1 MLVNDSRALLSYR
14 QAALWLTGDG
24 LRALSGLAQPELNAP
39 YAQWL
44 ARLCAFLHENHSAT
58 AALLSSRDLPP
69 ALAEQWGEWLPPLV
83 YWQPLGDVGGVL
95 FAMDSPWDESAVA
108 LCAEW
113 AETWTHAWRSR
124 RQSGHAP
131 ISRLRTLWSEQGAQT
146 WYRRPRLWL
155 LVIVLLVALFPVR
168 LSVLAPAELVAAH
181 PDVVRAP
188 LDGVIGQFLVEPNQA
203 VTAGQPLFEFD
214 PAPLQAQLQ
223 VAAQTLATAEAEY
236 RQNASLAVS
245 DDRSKAQLSTL
256 VGRIAEKRAEVDYLQ
271 GQLQRTRVTA
281 ARAGVVV
288 LDDVSEWIGKPV
300 QVGERILR
308 IANPADVEVEA
319 WLPMADALQFA
330 EHAPVQVYLSA
341 APLNSLNA
349 QLRYLGFE
357 AQPRPDGT
365 YAYRLRAV
373 LEGASDARLGQ
384 KGTARIY
391 GQRVPLI
398 YWVIR
403 RPLAVIR
410 QYLGF

>member
-1 MLVNDSRALLSYR
+1 MLVNDSRTLLPYR
-14 QAALWLTGDG
+14 QAALWLSEGR
-24 LRALSGLAQPELNAP
+24 LRTLSGLAQPELNAP

-44 ARLCAFLHENHSAT
+44 GHLCAFLHESYAT
-58 AALLSSRDLPP
+58 TPGQFSSRDVP
-69 ALAEQWGEWLPPLV
+69 ARLADQWGEWLPPLI
-83 YWQPLGDVGGVL
+83 YWQPLPEVGGVL
-95 FAMDSPWDESAVA
+95 FAIDTPWDEPAVA

-113 AETWTHAWRSR
+113 AETWAHAWRSR
-124 RQSGHAP
+124 DGSKRQS
-131 ISRLRTLWSEQGAQT
+131 AQT
-146 WYRRPRLWL
+146 FREMWRKQAQRSWYRRPQLWL
-155 LVIVLLVALFPVR
+155 LGAVLVVALFPVR

-188 LDGVIGQFLVEPNQA
+188 LDGVIGHFLVEPNQSVA
-203 VTAGQPLFEFD
+203 AGQALFEFD

-245 DDRSKAQLSTL
+245 EDRSKAQLSTL
-256 VGRIAEKRAEVDYLQ
+256 VGRIAEKRAEVDYLR

-281 ARAGVVV
+281 ARGGIVV
-288 LDDVSEWIGKPV
+288 LDDPSEWIGKPV
-300 QVGERILR
+300 QVGERIMR

-319 WLPMADALQFA
+319 WLPIADALQFA

-341 APLNSLNA
+341 APLNSLDA
-349 QLRYLGFE
+349 RLRYLGFE

-373 LEGASDARLGQ
+373 LDGAPDARLGQ

-398 YWVIR
+398 YWVVR